1 MDAVVKQAPVTTPP
15 AKRPLR
21 RWPGFPGPRTAE
33 QIGAGWLVFKRGD
46 RTGRIET
53 RGVPFEHPTL
63 ESAITE
69 ARRLRRLYG
78 GHYDVVGIYASLM
91 GGDDE

>member
-1 MDAVVKQAPVTTPP
+1 M
-15 AKRPLR
+15 R

-33 QIGAGWLVFKRGD
+33 QIGARWLVFKRGD
-46 RTGRIET
+46 RTGRIEN